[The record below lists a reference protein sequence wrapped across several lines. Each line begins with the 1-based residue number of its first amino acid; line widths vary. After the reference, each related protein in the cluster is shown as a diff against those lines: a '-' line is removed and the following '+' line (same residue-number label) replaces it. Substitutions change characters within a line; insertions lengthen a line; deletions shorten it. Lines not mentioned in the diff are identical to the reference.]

1 MSFLLYQLADSA
13 FPTGGFA
20 HSGGLEAAVQASEVS
35 DISAWLREAIVAI
48 GHGAL
53 PFVSAVY
60 EPATPPAA
68 GVSPRS
74 HDFTEVDAACD
85 VFLTSAVAN
94 RASRTQG
101 RALLDTCRRIF
112 HLDVP
117 RAGHHAPAFGACAR
131 ALKVT
136 ESDARRVFLHLSI
149 RGLASAAV
157 RLGVIGPHRAQAI
170 HFELHDAL
178 EDIANTRIAMEDAAL
193 TSPLQELFGSTHD
206 RLYSR
211 LFQS

>member
-20 HSGGLEAAVQASEVS
+20 HSGGLEASVQAGEVG
-35 DISAWLREAIVAI
+35 DIATWLRDAIVAV

-53 PFVSAVY
+53 PFVSATY
-60 EPATPPAA
+60 AQ
-68 GVSPRS
+68 
-74 HDFTEVDAACD
+74 DFAQVDAACD
-85 VFLTSAVAN
+85 AFLVNAVAN

-112 HLDVP
+112 SLDVP
-117 RAGHHAPAFGACAR
+117 RHGHHAPAFGVCAQQ
-131 ALKVT
+131 LSV
-136 ESDARRVFLHLSI
+136 SDDDARRVFLHLSI

-170 HFELHDAL
+170 HFELHDDL
-178 EDIANTRIAMEDAAL
+178 ERIALRRVSIDDAAW
-193 TSPLQELFGSTHD
+193 TSPLQELFGGTHD

>member
-20 HSGGLEAAVQASEVS
+20 HSGGLEASVQAGEVS
-35 DISAWLREAIVAI
+35 DIAAWLRDAIVAV
-48 GHGAL
+48 GHGSL
-53 PFVSAVY
+53 PFLSATY
-60 EPATPPAA
+60 AH
-68 GVSPRS
+68 S
-74 HDFTEVDAACD
+74 FTEVDAASD
-85 VFLTSAVAN
+85 AFIVNTVAH

-112 HLDVP
+112 QLDVP
-117 RAGHHAPAFGACAR
+117 RAGHHAPAFGVCAQKLGVR
-131 ALKVT
+131 
-136 ESDARRVFLHLSI
+136 EDDARRVFLHLSI

-157 RLGVIGPHRAQAI
+157 RLGVLGPHRAQAV
-170 HFELHDAL
+170 HFELHDHL
-178 EDIANTRIAMEDAAL
+178 ERIAASKIPMSDAAW
-193 TSPLQELFGSTHD
+193 TAPLQELFGGTHD

>member
-20 HSGGLEAAVQASEVS
+20 HSGGLEASVQAGVVN
-35 DISAWLREAIVAI
+35 DIAAWLRDAAIGV

-53 PFVSAVY
+53 PFVSAMY
-60 EPATPPAA
+60 TREPL
-68 GVSPRS
+68 
-74 HDFTEVDAACD
+74 DVDRACD
-85 VFLTSAVAN
+85 AFLTSSVAN

-101 RALLDTCRRIF
+101 RALVETCVRSFPSFARPA
-112 HLDVP
+112 VE
-117 RAGHHAPAFGACAR
+117 HHAPAFGACAR
-131 ALKVT
+131 ALGVA
-136 ESDARRVFLHLSI
+136 EDDARRVFLHLSV

-157 RLGVIGPHRAQAI
+157 RLGVLGPHRAQAI
-170 HFELHDAL
+170 HFGMHELL
-178 EDIANTRIAMEDAAL
+178 ERIVADRVGEPAQTA
-193 TSPLQELFGSTHD
+193 PLQELFGATHD

>member
-20 HSGGLEAAVQASEVS
+20 HSGGLEASVQAGQIT
-35 DISAWLREAIVAI
+35 DIAAWLRDAMIAV

-53 PFVSAVY
+53 PFVSAAY
-60 EPATPPAA
+60 T
-68 GVSPRS
+68 RS
-74 HDFTEVDAACD
+74 FEETDAACD
-85 VFLTSAVAN
+85 AFITSTVGN

-112 HLDVP
+112 ALEVP
-117 RAGHHAPAFGACAR
+117 RAGHHAPAFAVCAR
-131 ALKVT
+131 ALGV
-136 ESDARRVFLHLSI
+136 EELDARRVFLHLSM

-157 RLGVIGPHRAQAI
+157 RLGVIGPLRAQSI
-170 HFELHDAL
+170 HFELHDDL
-178 EDIANTRIAMEDAAL
+178 ERVAQARVSTEDAAW
-193 TSPLQELFGSTHD
+193 TSPLQELFGATHD